1 MLRFHR
7 SNQRHHKK
15 PSAESCGRLF
25 VVPFLSCVPDKFCM
39 SVADCVERRYLGH
52 VLCALMYRYAE
63 PQARACLQSDMKDER
78 RKNTTPKRNIHM
90 RPAAHCF

>member
-78 RKNTTPKRNIHM
+78 
-90 RPAAHCF
+90 